1 MPASSMTEDERAVEQ
16 ARELQRL
23 RRQVA
28 EMAME
33 KAAFEAQRKLLEG
46 FIAIARSPSQNE
58 LLNQFLRQTL
68 DISAEMTGAEKGSL
82 FLLDASGKIQDAIL
96 TREEADP
103 DGRFRLYRNI
113 LDKGLAGWVCKHRK
127 IGLIVD
133 TREDDRWLQFPE
145 QPYVARSALGI
156 PILRRDGLFGLLT
169 LLHSQPNHFGFDE
182 VSLMQAMADQLGI
195 VLENAQLY
203 GQLQHYS
210 ATLNAEL
217 EKGRNIQINF
227 LPDRIPQWSGWEIA
241 AFFQPA
247 RQVAGDFYDIFALPG
262 EQVGLVIAD
271 VCDKGVGAA
280 LFMGLF
286 RSLIRIF
293 SGQTNLEGLS
303 FRSDLIASLFIEPA
317 ELDEDGLPLSGNFG
331 TSVNPAHLNA
341 LRAIR
346 LTNDYIAINHGEL
359 GMFATL
365 FFGVLDPSAGILTY
379 INCGHESPLLLDR
392 NGKIR
397 EELKATGP
405 ALGILPGMTYRVRQ
419 TYFDFGEVLL
429 GYTDGIPEARAADDR
444 FFSLERLQEVFQTGI
459 SSAQGLL
466 QDIAARVA
474 AHAAGAEQFDDMTA
488 IAVRRK
494 ERE

>member
-1 MPASSMTEDERAVEQ
+1 MTEDERPAELH
-16 ARELQRL
+16 RELQRL

-58 LLNQFLRQTL
+58 LLAQFLRQTL
-68 DISAEMTGAEKGSL
+68 DISAQMTGAEKGSL
-82 FLLDASGKIQDAIL
+82 FLLDSSGKIQDAIL
-96 TREEADP
+96 TREDADP
-103 DGRFRLYRNI
+103 DGRFSIYRNI
-113 LDKGLAGWVCKHRK
+113 LDRGLAGWVCKHRK

-133 TREDDRWLQFPE
+133 TREDDRWLQFSE

-156 PILRRDGLFGLLT
+156 PIIRREGLFGLLT

-203 GQLQHYS
+203 GQLQHYTD
-210 ATLNAEL
+210 TLNAEL

-227 LPDRIPQWSGWEIA
+227 LPERIPQWLGWEIA

-262 EQVGLVIAD
+262 GHAGLIIAD

-286 RSLIRIF
+286 RSLMRIF

-303 FRSDLIASLFIEPA
+303 FRGDLTASLFLEPA
-317 ELDEDGLPLSGNFG
+317 ELDEEGLPLSGNFG
-331 TSVNPAHLNA
+331 EPVNPAHLNA

-346 LTNDYIAINHGEL
+346 LTNDYIAINHGDL

-365 FFGVLDPSAGILTY
+365 FFGVLDPNLGTLTY
-379 INCGHESPLLLDR
+379 INCGHEALLLLDR
-392 NGKIR
+392 NGNVR

-405 ALGILPGMTYRVRQ
+405 ALGLLAGMTYRVRQ
-419 TYFDFGEVLL
+419 TYLDFGEVLL
-429 GYTDGIPEARAADDR
+429 GYTDGITEARATDES
-444 FFSLERLQEVFQTGI
+444 FFTRARLLEVFQSGV
-459 SSAQGLL
+459 SSAQKLL
-466 QDIAARVA
+466 QDIADRVME
-474 AHAAGAEQFDDMTA
+474 HAADAEQFDDMTA

>member
-1 MPASSMTEDERAVEQ
+1 MTEDEKETELN
-16 ARELQRL
+16 RELQRL

-28 EMAME
+28 EMAIE
-33 KAAFEAQRKLLEG
+33 KAAFEVQRKLLEG
-46 FIAIARSPSQNE
+46 FITIARSPSHTE
-58 LLNQFLRQTL
+58 LLTKFLRQTL

-82 FLLDASGKIQDAIL
+82 FLLNSSGKIHDAIL
-96 TREEADP
+96 TRAEADP
-103 DGRFRLYRNI
+103 DGRFRIFNTI
-113 LDKGLAGWVCKHRK
+113 LDKGLAGWVCKNRK
-127 IGLIVD
+127 IGLVTD
-133 TREDDRWLQFPE
+133 TQEDDRWLQFPE

-156 PILRRDGLFGLLT
+156 PILRRGELFGLLT

-182 VSLMQAMADQLGI
+182 MSLMQAMANQLGM

-203 GQLQHYS
+203 GQLQHYT

-227 LPDRIPQWSGWEIA
+227 LPDRIPQWPGWEIA

-247 RQVAGDFYDIFALPG
+247 RQMAGDFYDIFALPEG
-262 EQVGLVIAD
+262 QIGLIIAD

-303 FRSDLIASLFIEPA
+303 FRADLMANLFVEST
-317 ELDEDGLPLSGNFG
+317 ELDDDGLPLSGHFG
-331 TSVNPAHLNA
+331 EPVHPTHLNA

-346 LTNDYIAINHGEL
+346 LTNDYIAINHGDL

-365 FFGVLDPSAGILTY
+365 FFGILDPELGILTY
-379 INCGHESPLLLDR
+379 INSGHEPPLLLDR
-392 NGKIR
+392 DGNVL

-405 ALGILPGMTYRVRQ
+405 ALGLLPGMTYRVRQ
-419 TYFDFGEVLL
+419 TYLDFGDVLL
-429 GYTDGIPEARAADDR
+429 GYTDGITESRALDDS
-444 FFSLERLQEVFQTGI
+444 FFSYARLLSVFKSGI

-466 QDIAARVA
+466 QDIVDRVM
-474 AHAAGAEQFDDMTA
+474 AHAIDAEQFDDITT

-494 ERE
+494 EKDSCKD

>member
-1 MPASSMTEDERAVEQ
+1 MTEDERQAEQ
-16 ARELQRL
+16 ERELQRL

-96 TREEADP
+96 TREDADP
-103 DGRFRLYRNI
+103 DGRFRLYNNI
-113 LDKGLAGWVCKHRK
+113 LDRGLAGWVCQQRK

-133 TREDDRWLQFPE
+133 TRDDDRWLQFPD
-145 QPYVARSALGI
+145 QPYVVRSALGI
-156 PILRRDGLFGLLT
+156 PILRREGLFGLLT

-203 GQLQHYS
+203 GQLQHYT
-210 ATLNAEL
+210 ATLNDEL
-217 EKGRNIQINF
+217 EKGRNIQLNF
-227 LPDRIPQWSGWEIA
+227 LPERIPQWSGWEIA

-262 EQVGLVIAD
+262 EQVGLAIAD

-303 FRSDLIASLFIEPA
+303 FRGDLTASLYVELS

-331 TSVNPAHLNA
+331 ETVNPAHLNA

-346 LTNDYIAINHGEL
+346 LTNDYIAINHGDL

-365 FFGVLDPSAGILTY
+365 FFGVLDPNSGILTY

-392 NGKIR
+392 RGNVR
-397 EELKATGP
+397 EELRATGP
-405 ALGILPGMTYRVRQ
+405 ALGLLAGMTYRVRQ
-419 TYFDFGEVLL
+419 THFDFGEVLL
-429 GYTDGIPEARAADDR
+429 GYTDGITEARAADDR
-444 FFSLERLQEVFQTGI
+444 FFSLARLEEVFSMGI

-466 QDIAARVA
+466 QDIADRVREY
-474 AHAAGAEQFDDMTA
+474 AAGVEQFDDMTA

-494 ERE
+494 EEA